1 MHERTPKRSQ
11 SQERAA
17 ERSPQTDDEEGTQ
30 SDAEYVQQSSCERRS
45 TAEPTDRNSNRRA
58 PGYETDQQEPDP
70 GRAVGECGVEPTHSV
85 RRLWASCLR
94 LKDPNGRVWTHFR
107 GPTA

>member
-1 MHERTPKRSQ
+1 MRERTPKRSQ

-17 ERSPQTDDEEGTQ
+17 ERGPQTDDEEGTQ
-30 SDAEYVQQSSCERRS
+30 SDAEYLQQSSCERLTTAQPTERS
-45 TAEPTDRNSNRRA
+45 SNRCA
-58 PGYETDQQEPDP
+58 SGYETDQQEPDP

-94 LKDPNGRVWTHFR
+94 LKDPNGLVWAHFR